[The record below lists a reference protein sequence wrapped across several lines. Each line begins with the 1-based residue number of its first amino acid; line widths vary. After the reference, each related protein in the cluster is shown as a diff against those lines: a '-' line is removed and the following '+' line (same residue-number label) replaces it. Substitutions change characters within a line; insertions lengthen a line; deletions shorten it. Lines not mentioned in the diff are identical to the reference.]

1 MTGVGGIMGASINLG
16 VGSGCRLCESLQEV
30 LQCKLPHTGG
40 LHERKPLLQGLIGI
54 LEVAMSTIPNVYAG
68 PTRIVGRNNDSGL
81 RLIRI
86 SASHAWSHHI

>member
-1 MTGVGGIMGASINLG
+1 MSPYKKYYNALDSMLG
-16 VGSGCRLCESLQEV
+16 SSYLW
-30 LQCKLPHTGG
+30 KLPHTGG

-54 LEVAMSTIPNVYAG
+54 LEVAMSTIPSVYAG

-86 SASHAWSHHI
+86 SGSHAWRHHI